1 MSKQTGDLSIHTEN
15 IFPIIKKWL
24 YSEHDIFMREL
35 LSNAFDAIKKRKKI
49 TLKENLEDIDGLID
63 VTLDEKEK
71 TITISDNG
79 LGMDEDDIKTYI
91 NQIAFSGATDFLKQF
106 SSDDDEKEKTDIIGH
121 FGLGFYSAFMV
132 AEKVEIKS
140 LSYKKDAKP
149 VHWSCK
155 GDTKFTLE
163 TGDRKEVGTDIILH
177 VGADSKDYLAE
188 IRLDTLIK
196 KYANFLPIK
205 ITLNGK
211 EINDHNPI
219 WTQAPKSLKK
229 EDYDSFYQK
238 LFPFQAPPL
247 FYIHLNVDYPFRLQ
261 GILYFPKVMHE
272 MDSSKGKL
280 QLYCQQVFVTD
291 NSKDILP
298 EFLTLLQGVVDCPD
312 FPLNVSRSALQN
324 DPYVQKISKHIVK
337 KVSDKLV
344 SLHKKEFEQFANY
357 WKDIHPFIKFG
368 MMTNNDFYDKTKDI
382 TLFNTSSDKG
392 LSTIED
398 YCNRN
403 ELKDEEG
410 KKSIII
416 YSNNKEGQAHYI
428 EMLKEDKKE
437 VLYLDTIMDSH
448 FIQFLEGKLE
458 NHSFQSVDA
467 VAEKYLSEETE
478 SNKETEEK
486 ESSLG
491 DTLKS
496 IFQTSL
502 GKENL
507 DVVVKGLKSTSIS
520 AMISQEEHTKRF
532 KSMQHM
538 MGQVTGDGNND
549 FMNQHKLVLNKNNK
563 VIQKIISLEE
573 SKKTPELKS
582 TLCQHVYDLAKLS
595 HEPLSAEE
603 MQAFVK
609 RSNELLENSLS

>member
-1 MSKQTGDLSIHTEN
+1 MTKQTGDLSIHTEN

-24 YSEHDIFMREL
+24 YSDHDIFMREL

-49 TLKENLEDIDGLID
+49 ALKEKLEETEGLIE
-63 VTLDEKEK
+63 VSLDEKAK
-71 TITISDNG
+71 TITLSDNG
-79 LGMDEDDIKTYI
+79 LGMDEEDIKTYI

-106 SSDDDEKEKTDIIGH
+106 SDEEDKKEKTDIIGH

-132 AEKVEIKS
+132 AKKVEIKS
-140 LSYKKDAKP
+140 LSYKKDAKA
-149 VHWSCK
+149 VHWSCD
-155 GDTKFTLE
+155 GDTKFSLE
-163 TGDRKEVGTDIILH
+163 KGERKEVGTDIILH
-177 VGADSKDYLAE
+177 IADDSKDYLAE

-205 ITLNGK
+205 ITLGGK
-211 EINDHNPI
+211 EANDHNPI
-219 WTQAPKSLKK
+219 WTQAPKDLKK
-229 EDYDSFYQK
+229 EDYDAFYQK

-247 FYIHLNVDYPFRLQ
+247 FHIHLNVDYPFRLQ

-344 SLHKKEFEQFANY
+344 SLHKKEFEQFSNY

-368 MMTNNDFYDKTKDI
+368 MMTHNDFYDKTKDI
-382 TLFNTSSDKG
+382 TLFNTSSDQG
-392 LSTIED
+392 LSTIDE
-398 YCNRN
+398 YCSRN

-437 VLYLDTIMDSH
+437 VIYLDTIMDSH

-467 VAEKYLSEETE
+467 VAEKYLSEDSK
-478 SNKETEEK
+478 SNKEDEEK
-486 ESSLG
+486 DKSLG
-491 DTLKS
+491 ETLQS
-496 IFQTSL
+496 IFQSSL
-502 GKENL
+502 GKESL

-538 MGQVTGDGNND
+538 MGQVSGEGGND
-549 FMNQHKLVLNKNNK
+549 FMNQHKLILNKNNK
-563 VIQKIISLEE
+563 VIQKIIALEE
-573 SKKTPELKS
+573 SKKTSELKNS
-582 TLCQHVYDLAKLS
+582 LCQHVYDLAKLS

-609 RSNELLENSLS
+609 RSNDLLENSIS